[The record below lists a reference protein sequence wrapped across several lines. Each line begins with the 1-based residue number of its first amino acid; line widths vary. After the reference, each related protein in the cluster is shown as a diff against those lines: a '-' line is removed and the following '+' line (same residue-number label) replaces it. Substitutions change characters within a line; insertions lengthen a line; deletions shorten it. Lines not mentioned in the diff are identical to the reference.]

1 MGTSINLGIALF
13 RINKGPVMA
22 RRDATPDLKLWG
34 SALKV
39 LIQHMGDG
47 YLYQCSFFR
56 SWKCLQSSAHMV
68 STRCQKTSIVSTR
81 RLPTGL
87 QSVLLEPFLGV
98 LLFSGCGSINVPL
111 TYS

>member
-1 MGTSINLGIALF
+1 
-13 RINKGPVMA
+13 MA

-34 SALKV
+34 SAIKV
-39 LIQHMGDG
+39 LIQYMGDG
-47 YLYQCSFFR
+47 YQYSFFR

-68 STRCQKTSIVSTR
+68 SARCQKTSIVSTR
-81 RLPTGL
+81 RLPTSL
-87 QSVLLEPFLGV
+87 QSVLLESFLGV

>member
-1 MGTSINLGIALF
+1 M
-13 RINKGPVMA
+13 VA

-39 LIQHMGDG
+39 LIQYSGDG
-47 YLYQCSFFR
+47 SRYSFLR

-68 STRCQKTSIVSTR
+68 SARCQKTSIVSTR

-98 LLFSGCGSINVPL
+98 LLFSGCGSILYP
-111 TYS
+111 